1 MDSYLIQLDL
11 DNLSDWSKLS
21 DLSFNQ
27 NKFVHIHFG
36 KTGTTSHDYFI
47 NGNKITT
54 QESTKD
60 LGIILSNN
68 LDWSEH
74 YHSITAKAYKIL
86 GLLRR
91 CFKTNSIDAK
101 RKLYISLVRSHLLYC
116 SQIWRPHKIK
126 DILLLERVQRRATKY
141 ILDDY
146 TSSYKSRLTKLNLLP
161 LMYIYELHDLIFYI
175 KSYKNPSSYFNI
187 NHFIFCSS
195 ISTRSSSGFKL
206 QHTGSSTN
214 LTHNFYFC
222 RLPRLWN
229 SLPTI
234 DISLSVSAIKHKLQL
249 FLWNHFTNNFEDNN
263 SCSLHYYCPCS
274 GCSHRPRPPNRTVL

>member
-1 MDSYLIQLDL
+1 MVAISGNVFNFYGAYLSNRLQCVNISGVHSNLLPVLSGVPQGSLLGPLLFVIYINDLPDIFQHTTPYIFAADSYKVFKIIKAPLDSYLIQLDL

-146 TSSYKSRLTKLNLLP
+146 TFSYKSRLTKLNLLP
-161 LMYIYELHDLIFYI
+161 LMYIYELH
-175 KSYKNPSSYFNI
+175 
-187 NHFIFCSS
+187 
-195 ISTRSSSGFKL
+195 
-206 QHTGSSTN
+206 
-214 LTHNFYFC
+214 
-222 RLPRLWN
+222 
-229 SLPTI
+229 
-234 DISLSVSAIKHKLQL
+234 A
-249 FLWNHFTNNFEDNN
+249 
-263 SCSLHYYCPCS
+263 
-274 GCSHRPRPPNRTVL
+274 

>member
-1 MDSYLIQLDL
+1 MA
-11 DNLSDWSKLS
+11 NLSDWSKSS

-36 KTGTTSHDYFI
+36 KTSTSHDYII

-54 QESTKD
+54 KESTKD
-60 LGIILSNN
+60 LGIILSND

-74 YHSITAKAYKIL
+74 YCSITAKAYKIL
-86 GLLRR
+86 GLIRR
-91 CFKTNSIDAK
+91 CFKTSSLDAK

-116 SQIWRPHKIK
+116 SQVWRPHKIK

-141 ILDDY
+141 ILNDY
-146 TSSYKSRLTKLNLLP
+146 TSSYKSRLTKLNLFP
-161 LMYIYELHDLIFYI
+161 LMYIYELYDLIFYI
-175 KSYKNPSSYFNI
+175 KSYKYPCSYFNI
-187 NHFIFCSS
+187 NHYIFCSS
-195 ISTRSSSGFKL
+195 VSTRSSSGFKL

-234 DISLSVSAIKHKLQL
+234 DISLSVSVIKFKLQR
-249 FLWNHFTNNFEDNN
+249 FFWNHFISNFEDSN

-274 GCSHRPRPPNRTVL
+274 SCSYGPRPPNRTVL